1 MHAQGGGWSY
11 AEGVLRSGHRAS
23 LHFVKDNVDVIF
35 RFNQKSWV
43 LMGSV
48 DLWLLLAVVLFA
60 TTVQNIVGFGF
71 ALLAVPIM
79 ALFIDTHDGVVI
91 ATFLGFISSGFQAWS
106 GRREADYAVVR
117 KLSFSCLLGIPL
129 GLIVFSS
136 VDVQVL
142 KVLLGVG
149 VLCSV
154 VLLVKGSSL
163 PNTGVWLEWVAGI
176 LSGALAASLSTN
188 GPPLVF
194 ALQSRKM
201 PIARFRATISMIFT
215 VSGVVTLLSFAL
227 LRKVTQDQIGASLTS
242 VPVLLIGIFLGRRL
256 QRFVNEAAS
265 RQFVL
270 ALLTVAGISALI
282 AGLSG

>member
-1 MHAQGGGWSY
+1 M
-11 AEGVLRSGHRAS
+11 
-23 LHFVKDNVDVIF
+23 D
-35 RFNQKSWV
+35 
-43 LMGSV
+43 SV
-48 DLWLLLAVVLFA
+48 DLWLLLAVVLLA
-60 TTVQNIVGFGF
+60 ATVQNIVGFGF
-71 ALLAVPIM
+71 ALLAVPLM
-79 ALFIDTHDGVVI
+79 AVFIDTRDGVVI

-117 KLSFSCLLGIPL
+117 RLSFSCLLGIPL
-129 GLIVFSS
+129 GLVVFNS

-154 VLLVKGSSL
+154 VLLVKGSTLQNS
-163 PNTGVWLEWVAGI
+163 GAWLEWMAGI

-215 VSGVVTLLSFAL
+215 VSGVVTLASFAL
-227 LRKVTQDQIGASLTS
+227 LRKVSQDQMGASLIS
-242 VPVLLIGIFLGRRL
+242 MPVLLGGIFLGRRL
-256 QRFVNEAAS
+256 QRLVNEAAS
-265 RQFVL
+265 RRFVL
-270 ALLTVAGISALI
+270 TLLTVAGISALL

>member
-1 MHAQGGGWSY
+1 
-11 AEGVLRSGHRAS
+11 
-23 LHFVKDNVDVIF
+23 
-35 RFNQKSWV
+35 
-43 LMGSV
+43 
-48 DLWLLLAVVLFA
+48 
-60 TTVQNIVGFGF
+60 
-71 ALLAVPIM
+71 M

-91 ATFLGFISSGFQAWS
+91 ATFLGFISSGYQAWS

-129 GLIVFSS
+129 GLVVFSS

-142 KVLLGVG
+142 KALLGVG

-163 PNTGVWLEWVAGI
+163 PNTGAWLEWVAGI

-194 ALQSRKM
+194 ALQGRKM

-215 VSGVVTLLSFAL
+215 VSGVLTLLSFAL
-227 LRKVTQDQIGASLTS
+227 LREVTQDQLAAALTS

-256 QRFVNEAAS
+256 QRFVNETVS
-265 RQFVL
+265 RRFVL
-270 ALLTVAGISALI
+270 TLLTVAGISALI

>member
-1 MHAQGGGWSY
+1 
-11 AEGVLRSGHRAS
+11 
-23 LHFVKDNVDVIF
+23 
-35 RFNQKSWV
+35 
-43 LMGSV
+43 MGSV

-129 GLIVFSS
+129 GLIVFGS

-201 PIARFRATISMIFT
+201 PSAHFRATISMIFT
-215 VSGVVTLLSFAL
+215 ISGVLTLLSFAL